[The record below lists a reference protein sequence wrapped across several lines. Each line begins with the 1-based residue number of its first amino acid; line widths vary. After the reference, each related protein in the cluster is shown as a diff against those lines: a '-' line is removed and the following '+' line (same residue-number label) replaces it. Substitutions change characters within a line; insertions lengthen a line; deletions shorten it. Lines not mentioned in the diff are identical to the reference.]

1 MVKAFRSYKDRY
13 NIQQPEDNFKLVV
26 IANRNKDA
34 RTHNMPTST
43 EVAALIPGDFQ
54 EGMDLRDIVLE
65 TTHGNLRRISEIYVG
80 YLALQYPL
88 LFPFGEDGFT
98 VGIEDGFD
106 DGNKRKRKTISM
118 REFYAYRI
126 QDRLMESQ
134 SVIRFKRLYQQF
146 LVDVF
151 TMIESSRLRYFRKN
165 QKKLCSDKYVNLVEA
180 EKEGNSDLSNRGMYT
195 IEFQKRGL
203 PHAHILLW
211 MAEKNKLS
219 TAESIDKVISAEI
232 PDKDTDPSLYEVVKQ
247 NMIHGPCG
255 VINKSSPCMVNGK
268 CSKLFPKKYCERTTI
283 DNRGFPHYMRRK
295 TGAFVEKNGLK
306 IDNSFVVPYN
316 RELSLRYRVNVEWCT
331 QARSIKYLFKYIN
344 KGPDRVLAT
353 IENDL
358 NQGADSDAC
367 ANVDENGEDTTDE
380 IKEFFD
386 CRYVSSCEATWC
398 LLAFLI
404 HFRTTPVEKLYFH
417 LENKQSVLFDD
428 DDPVETVLNRRSV
441 QSSMLLAFFE
451 ACNKYPE
458 AENLTYAEF
467 PTMFVY
473 DRTNI
478 EWKPR
483 QQKNRLAV
491 GRITYVPLKCGQL
504 YYLRVLLNRHK
515 CPKGFDDLKTVDGV
529 LHPTYKD
536 ACYALGLL
544 DDDREYI
551 DGINEASMWGS
562 GDFLRKLFCVML
574 LTDSLIN
581 PFGVWEETWN
591 LLSDDILYRRR
602 SIENNP
608 ELDLS
613 DEQLKNYTLD
623 AIETILRSNGC
634 SLSNYDG
641 MPLPDGDYNTAG
653 INRLIYDER
662 NYDREE
668 MKAIVENMLPG
679 LTDEQMNVYK
689 EIMEA
694 VTEDKGRVFFLYGF
708 GGTGKTH
715 LWKLLSA
722 AVRARGEIV
731 LNVASSGIAYL
742 LLPGGRTAHSRF
754 GIPINPDD
762 DTTCNIQP
770 GTDLGNLVAESSLII
785 WDEAPMMSRYCF
797 ESLDCTMRDII
808 KRHKEKPFRGK
819 VVVFGG
825 DFRQILPVISGGG
838 REDIVMASI
847 NSSYLWDDCK
857 VLKLTK
863 NMRLLANL
871 DESVAEEIKSFSEWI
886 LKFGDGKINLPNT
899 GEVMIDIPDEL
910 LIKECDDPIQSIV
923 EEVYGLSF
931 EEQSDPHFY
940 EERAILCPT
949 NDDVCLINDYMLSML
964 TEVEDIDPV
973 GVEIVQDF
981 VSFSD
986 VHGDKTEPGLPIDIH
1001 GFVISIDPLVTVNDD
1016 SYPERHDKKTTSISF
1031 TLKDY
1036 KGLLLSCVALGPL
1049 ALDFNYKI
1057 FSEEQLLF
1065 DVMLTDWSVKQ
1076 EEDGYYLRSRGGI
1089 SRIEFHPDC
1098 PKAKTLVKRF
1108 WNNQNKPTNVID
1120 LGSNDDEAS
1129 TSSVKS
1135 RD

>member
-1 MVKAFRSYKDRY
+1 MS
-13 NIQQPEDNFKLVV
+13 LL
-26 IANRNKDA
+26 
-34 RTHNMPTST
+34 S
-43 EVAALIPGDFQ
+43 
-54 EGMDLRDIVLE
+54 
-65 TTHGNLRRISEIYVG
+65 RRI
-80 YLALQYPL
+80 
-88 LFPFGEDGFT
+88 
-98 VGIEDGFD
+98 
-106 DGNKRKRKTISM
+106 
-118 REFYAYRI
+118 
-126 QDRLMESQ
+126 
-134 SVIRFKRLYQQF
+134 
-146 LVDVF
+146 
-151 TMIESSRLRYFRKN
+151 
-165 QKKLCSDKYVNLVEA
+165 
-180 EKEGNSDLSNRGMYT
+180 
-195 IEFQKRGL
+195 
-203 PHAHILLW
+203 
-211 MAEKNKLS
+211 
-219 TAESIDKVISAEI
+219 
-232 PDKDTDPSLYEVVKQ
+232 
-247 NMIHGPCG
+247 
-255 VINKSSPCMVNGK
+255 
-268 CSKLFPKKYCERTTI
+268 
-283 DNRGFPHYMRRK
+283 
-295 TGAFVEKNGLK
+295 
-306 IDNSFVVPYN
+306 
-316 RELSLRYRVNVEWCT
+316 
-331 QARSIKYLFKYIN
+331 
-344 KGPDRVLAT
+344 AT

-358 NQGADSDAC
+358 NQGTDSVAC
-367 ANVDENGEDTTDE
+367 ANIDENGEDTTDE

-386 CRYVSSCEATWC
+386 CRYVSSFEATWR

-417 LENKQSVLFDD
+417 LENEQSVLFDD

-458 AENLTYAEF
+458 VENLTYAEF

-483 QQKNRLAV
+483 QQKNRLDV

-529 LHPTYKD
+529 LHSTYNY

-591 LLSDDILYRRR
+591 MLSDDILYRRR

-623 AIETILRSNGC
+623 AIETILRSNDC

-641 MPLPDGDYNTAG
+641 MPLSEGDYNTAG

-679 LTDEQMNVYK
+679 LTNEQMNVYK

-731 LNVASSGIAYL
+731 LTVASSGIASL

-754 GIPINPDD
+754 GIPISPDD

-770 GTDLGNLVAESSLII
+770 GTDLENLVAESSLII

-797 ESLDCTMRDII
+797 ESLDRTMRDII
-808 KRHKEKPFRGK
+808 KRHKDKPFGGK

-838 REDIVMASI
+838 REDIVMAFI

-871 DESVAEEIKSFSEWI
+871 DES
-886 LKFGDGKINLPNT
+886 
-899 GEVMIDIPDEL
+899 
-910 LIKECDDPIQSIV
+910 
-923 EEVYGLSF
+923 EVYGLSF

-964 TEVEDIDPV
+964 TEVEDIDPID
-973 GVEIVQDF
+973 VEIVQDF

-1001 GFVISIDPLVTVNDD
+1001 GFVISIDHLVTVNDD

-1049 ALDFNYKI
+1049 ALDFNDKI
-1057 FSEEQLLF
+1057 FSEEQLPF

-1076 EEDGYYLRSRGGI
+1076 GEDGYYLRSTGGI

-1098 PKAKTLVKRF
+1098 PKAKTLVRWF
-1108 WNNQNKPTNVID
+1108 WNNQIKPTNVID

-1129 TSSVKS
+1129 PSSVKS